1 MAPNVLSKSTKIV
14 VIDHHIGVEKIDC
27 QIFSYQEA
35 SASSTCEILAEM
47 IKYNDRKILISP
59 ETATLMLTGILLD
72 TNNYRVR
79 TGTRTYDA
87 SIILKEYNAD
97 HNQAL
102 EFLKDEYEE
111 FILKNRI
118 MANSSTPYYGV
129 IVSKAYEEDLIDKA
143 TLAKVAQEALFI
155 KGIKTIFV
163 IGRISED
170 QVGVSARSDGSNN
183 VGLIMEKMG
192 GGGHFSAAATQKDG
206 ATIDEVEQELND
218 ILEVYIGDSRIEQ

>member
-1 MAPNVLSKSTKIV
+1 
-14 VIDHHIGVEKIDC
+14 
-27 QIFSYQEA
+27 
-35 SASSTCEILAEM
+35 
-47 IKYNDRKILISP
+47 
-59 ETATLMLTGILLD
+59 MLF
-72 TNNYRVR
+72 RS
-79 TGTRTYDA
+79 A

-118 MANSSTPYYGV
+118 MANSNTPYYGV
-129 IVSKAYEEDLIDKA
+129 IISKASDEDIIDKA

-163 IGRISED
+163 IGRIAEN
-170 QVGVSARSDGSNN
+170 QIGISARSDGSNN
-183 VGLIMEKMG
+183 VGMIMEKMG

-206 ATIDEVEQELND
+206 VDIEDVEKELMD
-218 ILEVYIGDSRIEQ
+218 VLEVYIGDSRIEQ